1 MLQFECSHIRK
12 TQISRPKQYF
22 TMIDV
27 VHFITK
33 KGELR
38 REWNLSHINERHI
51 VLTTV
56 QQKPT
61 CFVLISAD
69 AQSQLAT
76 AQEKERASTE
86 RSIELSSKVASLESQ
101 VVNYRQEKSRI
112 EAEFELDKAKLEALE
127 DFKSR

>member
-1 MLQFECSHIRK
+1 MKDAGIA
-12 TQISRPKQYF
+12 
-22 TMIDV
+22 
-27 VHFITK
+27 
-33 KGELR
+33 
-38 REWNLSHINERHI
+38 
-51 VLTTV
+51 LTTV
-56 QQKPT
+56 RPKLT

-127 DFKSR
+127 DYKSR